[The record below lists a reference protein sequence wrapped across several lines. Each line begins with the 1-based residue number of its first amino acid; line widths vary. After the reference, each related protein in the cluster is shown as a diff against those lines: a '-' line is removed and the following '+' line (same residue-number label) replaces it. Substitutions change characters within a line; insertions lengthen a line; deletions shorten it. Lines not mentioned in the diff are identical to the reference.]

1 MKMRSTGTSRAAFGV
16 EARGRGRLFSRS
28 SRRLRQAQASRSRR
42 SDHLTLLVKKKTLSR
57 RDGRDGRDGREREK
71 GGRFCCSCSATGG
84 SAGERG
90 GEGGGGGGGDSKWKE
105 KYDKAVNED
114 LPKFWQDFQKKASLK
129 LEVLADDV
137 NRSFGKLNRKFKIG
151 NKADSFKR
159 EVQLQFEALDNR
171 FGLTTKVQ
179 NAVEQF
185 RRNYPEL
192 KRKFTVFSNT
202 TTGKVVLYGAFIY
215 LIFR

>member
-1 MKMRSTGTSRAAFGV
+1 M
-16 EARGRGRLFSRS
+16 
-28 SRRLRQAQASRSRR
+28 
-42 SDHLTLLVKKKTLSR
+42 
-57 RDGRDGRDGREREK
+57 
-71 GGRFCCSCSATGG
+71 
-84 SAGERG
+84 
-90 GEGGGGGGGDSKWKE
+90 
-105 KYDKAVNED
+105 NED